1 MSAPL
6 AVLESSVL
14 GQLRSAILPTELA
27 IEPYPEKPSEYQLLH
42 PKGALLVF
50 VQGSRYGKHSNGA
63 MLRSTRFIVT
73 LLLRNFKQHQA
84 AYDWIDAVQVLLF
97 GFIPDGWQPITAI
110 SDQFISEESGVWQYD
125 LIFESSLL
133 TTSQFDLCPLNLS

>member
-1 MSAPL
+1 MTAPL

-14 GQLRSAILPTELA
+14 EQLRSAISSTDLA

-50 VQGSRYGKHSNGA
+50 VQGSRYGKHSNGTA
-63 MLRSTRFIVT
+63 LRSTRFVVT

-84 AYDWIDAVQVLLF
+84 AYDWIDAVQLLLF
-97 GFIPDGWQPITAI
+97 GFIPDGWQPIESV
-110 SDQFISEESGVWQYD
+110 SDQFVSEDSGVWQYD
-125 LIFESSLL
+125 LIFETSRL
-133 TTSQFDLCPLNLS
+133 TTSQFNLCPLST

>member
-1 MSAPL
+1 MNAPL

-14 GQLRSAILPTELA
+14 GQLRSAILPTELV

-50 VQGSRYGKHSNGA
+50 VQGSRYGKHSTGV
-63 MLRSTRFIVT
+63 MLRNTRFIVT

-84 AYDWIDAVQVLLF
+84 AYDWIDAVQLLLF
-97 GFIPDGWQPITAI
+97 GFIPDGWQPIASV
-110 SDQFISEESGVWQYD
+110 SDQYVGEDSGVWQYD
-125 LIFESSLL
+125 LIFETSRI
-133 TTSQFDLCPLNLS
+133 TTSQFDLCPLST

>member
-1 MSAPL
+1 MTAPL
-6 AVLESSVL
+6 ATLEASVL
-14 GQLRSAILPTELA
+14 AQLRSAIAPTELA

-50 VQGSRYGKHSNGA
+50 VQGSRYGNYSNGA

-84 AYDWIDAVQVLLF
+84 AYDWIDAVQLLLF
-97 GFIPDGWQPITAI
+97 GFIPDGWQPIKAV
-110 SDQFISEESGVWQYD
+110 SDQFVSEESGVWQYD
-125 LIFESSLL
+125 LVFETDRLAISN
-133 TTSQFDLCPLNLS
+133 FNLCPLST